1 MISLGLGDDNDYNE
15 FQSDSNTTN
24 DNTTNA
30 ENTNLKTIISNYQN
44 SNDTE
49 IAPNVNRSKKSC
61 HGSLMNALERT

>member
-1 MISLGLGDDNDYNE
+1 MDDNDYNE

-49 IAPNVNRSKKSC
+49 IA
-61 HGSLMNALERT
+61 A